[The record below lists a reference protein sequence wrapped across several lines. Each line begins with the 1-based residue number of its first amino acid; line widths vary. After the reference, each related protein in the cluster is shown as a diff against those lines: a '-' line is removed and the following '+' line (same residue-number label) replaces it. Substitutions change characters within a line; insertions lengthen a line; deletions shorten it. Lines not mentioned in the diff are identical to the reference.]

1 MQLRIK
7 TRIMFTNFFKTTF
20 RNLRNNKV
28 YSFINI
34 AGLTLGMA
42 CAMLILLYVN
52 DEVSYDAFQKNTS
65 VLYRINRQITR
76 PNGSMDKSGY
86 TGYLQ
91 GPRFAANIPEVKAFV
106 RYQQGEMNIQKGV
119 DIRAQEVFL
128 ADTNFF
134 SVFSFPLIAGN
145 GHTALQQPN
154 SVVITED
161 MAKREFGTTDAI
173 GKLIMFKDGDNFSP
187 YEVTAVAKNCP
198 QNSSIQFDVIM
209 PLKVSKEDAGNNENW
224 FNSFLNTFV
233 VLTPQADAKLTS
245 DKMQRFFLTDAAE
258 TIKAIQ
264 QHYNIKDIGMS
275 FYLQPFGAIHL
286 SQDAAAETPLVNA
299 SNPVYS
305 YILSGIAVFILLIA
319 CINFINLTVARSV
332 KRAKEIGIRK
342 VVGSSRGQL
351 MVQFLGES
359 FAFCL
364 AAFALSIVVVEL
376 VLPVFNQVC
385 HKSLSLAYL
394 LDVKLVSGCV
404 LLLMATSLLAGL
416 HSAMVLSSYQPVQT
430 LYARFNLTGKGYLQ
444 KCLVVF
450 QFALASFLIIA
461 TFSIFLQF
469 DYLTTQPL
477 GYDDEN
483 IVTVEKAGLT
493 QKEAALFRQSLLRHA
508 DIIDAAPKNS
518 GYSGNTLKVNGD
530 SPINIISQ
538 AVDTS
543 YLSILKI
550 PIVQGRNF
558 SSQFPS
564 DSTKSVL
571 VNESFVEQA
580 GWESPIGEQISN
592 YDNNE
597 KVTVI
602 GVVKNY
608 HFKPLTHA
616 VEPEL
621 FTMSPQNNYG
631 MMYIKI
637 RPGSEAQSLAFIQQ
651 TFRQLFPLDAYA
663 YNFLDRK
670 NAAAYETEARWKQI
684 ILLSALLTIFI
695 SCVGLFGLSVLSAE
709 KRTKEIG
716 IREVLGASV
725 SSIVSILSADFLKLM
740 IISLVISVP
749 LAWLATDSWLQHY
762 PYRITLSGWL
772 FASAAFLVML
782 IGLFTVS
789 FQSIKAAVANPVQ
802 SLKTE

>member
-1 MQLRIK
+1 
-7 TRIMFTNFFKTTF
+7 MFTNFFKTTF

-76 PNGSMDKSGY
+76 PNGDIDKSGY

-91 GPRFAANIPEVKAFV
+91 GPRFAANIPEVQAFV
-106 RYQQGEMNIQKGV
+106 RYQQGEMNIQKGI
-119 DIRAQEVFL
+119 DIHAQEVFL

-145 GHTALQQPN
+145 VHTALQQPN

-161 MAKREFGTTDAI
+161 MAKKEFGTTDAV

-209 PLKVSKEDAGNNENW
+209 PLKVSKEDAGKNENW

-233 VLTPQADAKLTS
+233 VLTPQADAKMTS
-245 DKMQRFFLTDAAE
+245 EKMQHFFLSDAAE

-264 QHYNIKDIGMS
+264 QQYNIKDIGMS

-286 SQDAAAETPLVNA
+286 SKDAMAETPLFNA

-342 VVGSSRGQL
+342 VVGSSRRQL
-351 MVQFLGES
+351 VIQFLGES
-359 FAFCL
+359 FVFCL
-364 AAFALSIVVVEL
+364 VAFTLSIVVVQL
-376 VLPVFNQVC
+376 VLPVFNQLC

-394 LDVKLVSGCV
+394 LDIKLVFGYV
-404 LLLMATSLLAGL
+404 LLLVSTSLLAGVY
-416 HSAMVLSSYQPVQT
+416 SAVVLSGYQPAQT
-430 LYARFNLTGKGYLQ
+430 LYARFSLAGKGYLQ

-461 TFSIFLQF
+461 TFAIFLQF

-483 IVTVEKAGLT
+483 VVTVEKPGIT
-493 QKEAALFRQSLLRHA
+493 RNEAALFRQSLLRHA

-530 SPINIISQ
+530 DPINTILQ
-538 AVDTS
+538 TVDTS
-543 YLSILKI
+543 YLPILKI
-550 PIVQGRNF
+550 SIVQGRNF

-571 VNESFVEQA
+571 VNESFVKQA
-580 GWESPIGEQISN
+580 GWKSPIGEQISN

-602 GVVKNY
+602 GVVKDY

-621 FTMSPQNNYG
+621 FTMSPQNNFG

-663 YNFLDRK
+663 YHFLDRQ
-670 NAAAYETEARWKQI
+670 NAAAYEAEARWKQI
-684 ILLSALLTIFI
+684 ILFSATLTIFI
-695 SCVGLFGLSVLSAE
+695 SCIGLFGLSVLSAE

-716 IREVLGASV
+716 IRKVLGASV
-725 SSIVSILSADFLKLM
+725 SSIVSILSTDFLKL
-740 IISLVISVP
+740 IVISLAISIP
-749 LAWLATDSWLQHY
+749 LAWLATHNWLQHY

-772 FASAAFLVML
+772 FASAGFLVML
-782 IGLFTVS
+782 IGLLTVS
-789 FQSIKAAVANPVQ
+789 FQSIKAAVANPVD